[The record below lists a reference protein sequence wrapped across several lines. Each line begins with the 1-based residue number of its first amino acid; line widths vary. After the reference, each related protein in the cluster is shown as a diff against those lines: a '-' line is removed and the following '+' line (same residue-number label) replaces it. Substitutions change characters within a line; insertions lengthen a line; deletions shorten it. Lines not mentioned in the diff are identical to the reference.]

1 MITSLKQTFI
11 SSPSTLSFGGGEEG
25 GHEGI
30 FTDIIA
36 FCTTPHS
43 AFFTQMCF
51 IKTLQASYYT
61 PPEPEVL
68 LAIPYRWT
76 FKIFLFYFTIINTI
90 IMNILGHIP
99 DHVCLTFF

>member
-1 MITSLKQTFI
+1 MITSQTNIWYVSLLLF
-11 SSPSTLSFGGGEEG
+11 FWGEGEEG

-51 IKTLQASYYT
+51 IKNFA
-61 PPEPEVL
+61 
-68 LAIPYRWT
+68 
-76 FKIFLFYFTIINTI
+76 
-90 IMNILGHIP
+90 G
-99 DHVCLTFF
+99 